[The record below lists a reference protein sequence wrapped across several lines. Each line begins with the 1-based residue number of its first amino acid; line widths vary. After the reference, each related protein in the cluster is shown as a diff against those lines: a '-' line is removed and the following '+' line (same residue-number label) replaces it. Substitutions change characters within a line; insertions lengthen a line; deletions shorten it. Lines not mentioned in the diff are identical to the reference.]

1 MQKGGTA
8 VSIAALAVLLL
19 GIVVFA
25 VYHFQSGKG
34 VAQKPETKPAAQ
46 KSETTPAAAGVPSAR
61 ASDPV
66 WQVMADLAYLDL
78 HPPDLSPPNAAA
90 YARAF
95 DTDPERTEKGS
106 EKRIALVPYEGSL
119 SGPAHLLATGMA
131 NSLCRAHLLL
141 AAFTI

>member
-1 MQKGGTA
+1 MQKGGKT

-19 GIVVFA
+19 GIVVLA

-34 VAQKPETKPAAQ
+34 AAQKPETKAAAQ
-46 KSETTPAAAGVPSAR
+46 KSEATPAAAGVPSAR

-78 HPPDLSPPNAAA
+78 HPPDVSPPHPAA

-95 DTDPERTEKGS
+95 DTYPQRPEEGD
-106 EKRIALVPYEGSL
+106 EKRIALV
-119 SGPAHLLATGMA
+119 
-131 NSLCRAHLLL
+131 
-141 AAFTI
+141 

>member
-1 MQKGGTA
+1 MHKGGKA
-8 VSIAALAVLLL
+8 VSIVALAVLLL

-25 VYHFQSGKG
+25 YYHSQTGKG
-34 VAQKPETKPAAQ
+34 AAQKPETKAAAQ
-46 KSETTPAAAGVPSAR
+46 KSEATPAAAGVPSAR

-78 HPPDLSPPNAAA
+78 HPPDLSPPNTAA

-95 DTDPERTEKGS
+95 DTDPERIEEGD

-119 SGPAHLLATGMA
+119 SSPADLLPTRVA
-131 NSLCRAHLLL
+131 
-141 AAFTI
+141 